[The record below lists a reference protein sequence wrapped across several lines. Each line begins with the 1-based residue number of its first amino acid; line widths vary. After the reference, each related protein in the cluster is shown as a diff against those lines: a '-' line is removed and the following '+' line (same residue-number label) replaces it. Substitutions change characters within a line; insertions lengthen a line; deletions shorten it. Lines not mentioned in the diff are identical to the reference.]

1 MLDFTYQS
9 PVKLYFG
16 KGEEQNIGKYVR
28 EYGGSRVL
36 LHYGGGSVVRS
47 GLMRLVREKLEAE
60 GMAVFELGGAQPN
73 PRVELCREGIG
84 LCRREG
90 VDFIVALG
98 GGSAMD
104 SAKLIALGVC
114 YDGDPWDIQTGA
126 HRPAAALPVATIPTL
141 AATGSENNG
150 IFVITNGD
158 KKLGQAT
165 PLAAPKFSILNPETT
180 FTLPPYQTAS
190 GIVDIMMHTLDRYF
204 TPTERPMEITDEIS
218 EGLLRTVIRNAAVV
232 MRKPDDY
239 DARAEIMW
247 AGALSHNGLT
257 GCGQATDFAPHMLQ
271 HELGGMFDSAHG
283 AGIAAVWGS
292 WARHVYKTNPRRFAK
307 IAVNVLGVQA
317 GADDEQTALA
327 GICAMEDFFRSIG
340 MPTSIAELEGF
351 TLTDEQID
359 ALARA
364 CVSRSPG
371 GTIGAFQTLH
381 LADVRAIYTAAR

>member
-165 PLAAPKFSILNPETT
+165 PLAA
-180 FTLPPYQTAS
+180 
-190 GIVDIMMHTLDRYF
+190 
-204 TPTERPMEITDEIS
+204 
-218 EGLLRTVIRNAAVV
+218 
-232 MRKPDDY
+232 
-239 DARAEIMW
+239 
-247 AGALSHNGLT
+247 
-257 GCGQATDFAPHMLQ
+257 
-271 HELGGMFDSAHG
+271 
-283 AGIAAVWGS
+283 
-292 WARHVYKTNPRRFAK
+292 
-307 IAVNVLGVQA
+307 
-317 GADDEQTALA
+317 
-327 GICAMEDFFRSIG
+327 RSS
-340 MPTSIAELEGF
+340 PSST
-351 TLTDEQID
+351 
-359 ALARA
+359 
-364 CVSRSPG
+364 RS
-371 GTIGAFQTLH
+371 
-381 LADVRAIYTAAR
+381 